1 MAKKPSQP
9 SDDRTVVLL
18 EQILKVLA
26 LQVASDKSIS
36 EAAQLLKV
44 AGLDNKTIAQVL
56 NTTDATV
63 RASLSAARR
72 AS

>member
-1 MAKKPSQP
+1 MTKKPPSAP
-9 SDDRTVVLL
+9 SDRTNELL
-18 EQILKVLA
+18 EQILRVLA
-26 LQVASDKSIS
+26 LQMASEKSIS

-72 AS
+72 AQ